1 VSDALWV
8 IARAPRV
15 GFAKTRLGR
24 TIGHE
29 QAIIL
34 YRAFLQDL
42 AARFSDSPF
51 APGWYVTPPDAWP
64 EISPLT
70 GESGS
75 ILLQGDGD
83 LTERQRELFLGATSR
98 SERRTVLIA
107 SDSPHLT
114 VEVVEEAFRLLHR
127 QDLVFGPTYDG
138 GYYLIGMR
146 GYHDVLRETPMS
158 VGTELDGL
166 IVRARLLGLSVGL
179 LEPTIDVDV
188 VEDLQ
193 HLRPLVLERPDL
205 AATRDALEL
214 VGLLEQDLRLAD
226 EDNLLAGGTMR
237 VDQDSAG
244 AAARTVT
251 PHGKEYRSGWDEL
264 CRRPGS

>member
-42 AARFSDSPF
+42 AARFSNSPF
-51 APGWYVTPPDAWP
+51 EPGWYVTPPDAWP

-70 GESGS
+70 GEPERV
-75 ILLQGDGD
+75 LFQGDGD
-83 LTERQRELFLGATSR
+83 LTQRQRELFQGAAGR
-98 SERRTVLIA
+98 GEERTVLIA
-107 SDSPHLT
+107 SDSPQLGL
-114 VEVVEEAFRLLHR
+114 EVVEEAFRRLDR

-166 IVRARLLGLSVGL
+166 IARARLMGLSVGL
-179 LEPTIDVDV
+179 LETTFDIDVAD
-188 VEDLQ
+188 DL
-193 HLRPLVLERPDL
+193 HYLRPLALERPDL
-205 AATRDALEL
+205 RTTRDTLESL
-214 VGLLEQDLRLAD
+214 GLLQQGLRPAD
-226 EDNLLAGGTMR
+226 EDDLVAGG
-237 VDQDSAG
+237 
-244 AAARTVT
+244 
-251 PHGKEYRSGWDEL
+251 ERS
-264 CRRPGS
+264 

>member
-29 QAIIL
+29 QAIML

-42 AARFSDSPF
+42 AARFSNSPF
-51 APGWYVTPPDAWP
+51 APGWYVTPSDAWP

-70 GESGS
+70 GEPERV
-75 ILLQGDGD
+75 LFQGDGD
-83 LTERQRELFLGATSR
+83 LTERQRELFWGAADR
-98 SERRTVLIA
+98 GEKRTVLIA
-107 SDSPHLT
+107 SDSPQIG
-114 VEVVEEAFRLLHR
+114 VEVVEEAFRRLDR

-166 IVRARLLGLSVGL
+166 IVRARLMGLSVGL
-179 LEPTIDVDV
+179 LETTFDVDV
-188 VEDLQ
+188 VDDLD
-193 HLRPLVLERPDL
+193 HLRPLALERPDL
-205 AATRDALEL
+205 RTTRDTLESL
-214 VGLLEQDLRLAD
+214 GLLRQDIQAAD
-226 EDNLLAGGTMR
+226 EDDLVAGGER
-237 VDQDSAG
+237 G
-244 AAARTVT
+244 
-251 PHGKEYRSGWDEL
+251 
-264 CRRPGS
+264 

>member
-1 VSDALWV
+1 LSEALYV

-29 QAIIL
+29 RAILL
-34 YRAFLQDL
+34 YSAFLRDL
-42 AARFSDSPF
+42 AARFSRSSF
-51 APGWYVTPPDAWP
+51 NPGWYVTPPDAWP

-70 GESGS
+70 GETGRV
-75 ILLQGDGD
+75 LFQGEGD
-83 LTERQRELFLGATSR
+83 LTERQRELFRGAAGR
-98 SERRTVLIA
+98 GEERTVLIA
-107 SDSPHLT
+107 SDSPHLS
-114 VEVVEEAFRLLHR
+114 VEVVEEAFRRLDR

-166 IVRARLLGLSVGL
+166 LVRARLLGLSVGL
-179 LEPTIDVDV
+179 LEPTFDVDV

-193 HLRPLVLERPDL
+193 HLRPLALERPDL
-205 AATRDALEL
+205 PATREALESFRL
-214 VGLLEQDLRLAD
+214 PEQDLRPVD
-226 EDNLLAGGTMR
+226 GDNLLAGG
-237 VDQDSAG
+237 
-244 AAARTVT
+244 
-251 PHGKEYRSGWDEL
+251 ERS
-264 CRRPGS
+264 

>member
-1 VSDALWV
+1 MSDALWV

-24 TIGHE
+24 TIGHK

-42 AARFSDSPF
+42 AARFSSSRF

-70 GESGS
+70 GEPEGV
-75 ILLQGDGD
+75 LFQGDGD
-83 LTERQRELFLGATSR
+83 LTERQRDLFVGAKSR
-98 SERRTVLIA
+98 GEERSVLIA
-107 SDSPHLT
+107 SDSPHLS
-114 VEVVEEAFRLLHR
+114 VEVVKVAFRLLDR
-127 QDLVFGPTYDG
+127 QDLVFGPTFDG

-166 IVRARLLGLSVGL
+166 MVRARLLGLSVGL
-179 LEPTIDVDV
+179 LEPTFDVDV
-188 VEDLQ
+188 VEDLE

-205 AATRDALEL
+205 AATREALES
-214 VGLLEQDLRLAD
+214 VGLLEQDRQPAD
-226 EDNLLAGGTMR
+226 GDNLLAGG
-237 VDQDSAG
+237 
-244 AAARTVT
+244 
-251 PHGKEYRSGWDEL
+251 ERS
-264 CRRPGS
+264 

>member
-1 VSDALWV
+1 VSDALYV

-29 QAIIL
+29 RAIVL
-34 YRAFLQDL
+34 YRAFLRDL
-42 AARFSDSPF
+42 AARFSRSSF
-51 APGWYVTPPDAWP
+51 RPGWYVTPADAWP
-64 EISPLT
+64 EISPLIGET
-70 GESGS
+70 GRV
-75 ILLQGDGD
+75 LVQGEGD
-83 LTERQRELFLGATSR
+83 LTERQRELFQGAAGR
-98 SERRTVLIA
+98 GERRTVLIA

-114 VEVVEEAFRLLHR
+114 VEVVEGAFRRLDR
-127 QDLVFGPTYDG
+127 QDIVFGPTYDG

-166 IVRARLLGLSVGL
+166 VARSRHFGLSVGM
-179 LEPTIDVDV
+179 LEPTFDVDV

-205 AATRDALEL
+205 AATRDALESL
-214 VGLLEQDLRLAD
+214 GLLEHDLQPVEGD
-226 EDNLLAGGTMR
+226 DLLAGG
-237 VDQDSAG
+237 
-244 AAARTVT
+244 
-251 PHGKEYRSGWDEL
+251 ERS
-264 CRRPGS
+264 

>member
-1 VSDALWV
+1 MSDALYV

-29 QAIIL
+29 QAIGL
-34 YRAFLQDL
+34 YRAFLRDL
-42 AARFSDSPF
+42 AARFSNSPF
-51 APGWYVTPPDAWP
+51 PPGWYVTPADAWP

-70 GESGS
+70 GETGRV
-75 ILLQGDGD
+75 LFQGDGD
-83 LTERQRELFLGATSR
+83 LTDRQRELFFGAESR
-98 SERRTVLIA
+98 GERRTVLIA

-114 VEVVEEAFRLLHR
+114 VEVVEEAFRRLDR

-166 IVRARLLGLSVGL
+166 VVRSRLLGLSVGML
-179 LEPTIDVDV
+179 DPTFDVDV
-188 VEDLQ
+188 VEDLR
-193 HLRPLVLERPDL
+193 HLRPLALERPDL
-205 AATRDALEL
+205 PATRDALETL
-214 VGLLEQDLRLAD
+214 GLLKGTEGRSTLGAQSVEPARGV
-226 EDNLLAGGTMR
+226 GG
-237 VDQDSAG
+237 G
-244 AAARTVT
+244 
-251 PHGKEYRSGWDEL
+251 G
-264 CRRPGS
+264 PG